1 MDSLFKRT
9 LDGEPHE
16 HDSPEVKIQN
26 VTYDLKESNV
36 NLKLTVVETV
46 GYGKSRFTVGESL
59 VGLNF
64 PHFIDC
70 SGIPVFT
77 YQSTIAGFAKSG
89 SFVFPLGGSLPP
101 AGKGFSHFLSSYY
114 S

>member
-16 HDSPEVKIQN
+16 HDSPQVKIQN

-46 GYGKSRFTVGESL
+46 GYGDQINKEDSTSSILKYIDNQVSDHPRNTTTLRTGTKQKSDLWNIALT
-59 VGLNF
+59 
-64 PHFIDC
+64 
-70 SGIPVFT
+70 PVL
-77 YQSTIAGFAKSG
+77 QTI
-89 SFVFPLGGSLPP
+89 
-101 AGKGFSHFLSSYY
+101 
-114 S
+114 